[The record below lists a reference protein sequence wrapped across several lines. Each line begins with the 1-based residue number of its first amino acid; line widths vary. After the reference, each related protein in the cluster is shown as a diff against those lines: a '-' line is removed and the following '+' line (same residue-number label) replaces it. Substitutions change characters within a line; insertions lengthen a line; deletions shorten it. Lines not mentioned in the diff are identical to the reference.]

1 MKTLIIVID
10 SFGIG
15 EMPDANDFGDV
26 GSNTLKNIYN
36 TVGVNLPNMASL
48 GLYNV
53 EGVNLPYEGK
63 VVGNYARLEEKT
75 HAKDT
80 TAGHYEMMGIVLEKP
95 YPTFP
100 EGFPADFV
108 KLLEEKCGI
117 EFLGNCVASGTEIIN
132 RLGKQ
137 SIEEKKAILYTSA
150 DSVLQVACHDSV
162 LPLEELYRVC
172 ATCRELSTGDYNV
185 GRIID
190 RPFTTEADGTF
201 KRTEDRKDYALCP
214 PTKSALDFF
223 KEAGYDVVGVGKIE
237 DIFQWQGITE
247 SYHTKNNE
255 QGLEKSIELSKSDKN
270 GIIFINLVDT
280 DMLFGHRND
289 AQGYATAL
297 EYIDSKLPEIME
309 NLNEEDILI
318 VTADHGCDPT
328 TVSTDHSREYVPM
341 LVYSKSFKQGVDLK
355 TLKGFDT
362 ISNNLLCYYGV
373 NEGNSIFD
381 ELKK

>member
-1 MKTLIIVID
+1 MKTLIVVID

-15 EMPDANDFGDV
+15 EMPDASEFNDV

-36 TVGVNLPNMASL
+36 GVGVNLPNMASL
-48 GLYNV
+48 GLYNI
-53 EGVNLPYEGK
+53 EGVNLPYDGK
-63 VVGNYARLEEKT
+63 VIGSYARLMEKT

-80 TAGHYEMMGIVLEKP
+80 TAGHYEMMGILLSKP

-100 EGFPADFV
+100 NGFPQEFV
-108 KLLEEKCGI
+108 ELLEEKCGI
-117 EFLGNCVASGTEIIN
+117 QFLGNCVASGTEIIN

-185 GRIID
+185 GRIIA
-190 RPFTTEADGTF
+190 RPFTTTADGSF

-214 PTKSALDFF
+214 PEESALDHF
-223 KEAGYDVVGVGKIE
+223 KNAGYDVVGVGKIE
-237 DIFQWQGITE
+237 DIFQWQGLTE

-255 QGLEKSIELSKSDKN
+255 QGLEKTLELSKSDKN
-270 GIIFINLVDT
+270 GIIFVNLVDT
-280 DMLFGHRND
+280 DMLYGHRND
-289 AQGYATAL
+289 AKGYANAL
-297 EYIDSKLPEIME
+297 EYIDSKLPEIMKS
-309 NLNEEDILI
+309 LNDEDILI

-328 TVSTDHSREYVPM
+328 TESTDHSREYVPM
-341 LVYSKSFKQGVDLK
+341 LVYSKSFKQGVDFK
-355 TLKGFDT
+355 TLVGFDT
-362 ISNNLLCYYGV
+362 ISNNLLTYYKV
-373 NEGNSIFD
+373 KEGDSIFN